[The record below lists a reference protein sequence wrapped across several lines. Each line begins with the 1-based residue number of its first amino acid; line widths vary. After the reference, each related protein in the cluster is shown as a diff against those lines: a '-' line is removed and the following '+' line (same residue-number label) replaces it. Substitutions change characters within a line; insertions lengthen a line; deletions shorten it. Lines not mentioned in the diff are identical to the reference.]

1 MNSTQKEIRSRK
13 NGDND
18 GIELCKL
25 MNSAIFEKATKILK
39 NRIDVRP
46 VNNEKGYSKW
56 TLNPSYMSQKIFV
69 NDLVTIRKSKA
80 ALTLNKAAY
89 IGMFILALS
98 KILMFE
104 IHYDYI
110 KNKYNHYSRLCTDT
124 DSLMYK
130 IKTEGVYEDF
140 NSDKEMFDFSNY
152 STKSK

>member
-56 TLNPSYMSQKIFV
+56 ILNPSYMSQKIFV
-69 NDLVTIRKSKA
+69 NDLVTIRKS
-80 ALTLNKAAY
+80 KAAY

-110 KNKYNHYSRLCTDT
+110 KNKYNNNSRLCTDT

>member
-1 MNSTQKEIRSRK
+1 
-13 NGDND
+13 
-18 GIELCKL
+18 
-25 MNSAIFEKATKILK
+25 
-39 NRIDVRP
+39 
-46 VNNEKGYSKW
+46 
-56 TLNPSYMSQKIFV
+56 MSHKIFV
-69 NDLVTIRKSKA
+69 NDLVTIRKTKA
-80 ALTLNKAAY
+80 ALTLNKAAF

-98 KILMFE
+98 KMSE

-110 KNKYNHYSRLCTDT
+110 KNKYNNNSRLCTDT